1 MKGNIKKGVGNW
13 IKRNL
18 KQPWNSKYKERRRNK
33 NEKKPKQSLNS
44 KYEEMRRKI
53 NERKPYKTLELEI
66 LRKANEY
73 KWKKKQ
79 SWNEKYEKIRI
90 KNEKGTQKSPGSRN
104 MKECRIF
111 KNGTRNM
118 KKGEGI

>member
-33 NEKKPKQSLNS
+33 NERKPKQSLNS

-73 KWKKKQ
+73 KWKKKTILEREI
-79 SWNEKYEKIRI
+79 WKNKDKEWKGNPEKSRI
-90 KNEKGTQKSPGSRN
+90 
-104 MKECRIF
+104 
-111 KNGTRNM
+111 
-118 KKGEGI
+118 